1 MVSRRCPPW
10 HCQSGGSTDTVPPPT
25 FGTLLSVTS
34 SDTLGLQTAAALQDR
49 RRRLTAVLIVYRHRL
64 FRDIVSGLLTR
75 SRAIAAVET
84 TPSKENALR
93 LIEDLHCEQI
103 VVIVETETQVSLER
117 GNLAFLLRATQDD
130 PRIRVIAVTLAG
142 SGISINRWRWLSR
155 LDSEYLLREVL
166 NG

>member
-1 MVSRRCPPW
+1 MVSRRCAPW
-10 HCQSGGSTDTVPPPT
+10 HCQSSGSTDTVPPPT
-25 FGTLLSVTS
+25 FGTLSSVTS
-34 SDTLGLQTAAALQDR
+34 SDTLELQTAAALQDR
-49 RRRLTAVLIVYRHRL
+49 RRRLAAVLIVYRHRL

-75 SRAIAAVET
+75 SPAIAAVET

-103 VVIVETETQVSLER
+103 VVIVETETQVNLER

-155 LDSEYLLREVL
+155 LDAECLLREVL